1 MFFSFFFLLSREIVD
16 SKCYSLTYEF
26 VCQLLQPVCFHEKI
40 ILPCQDFCSE
50 FMNSCAN
57 VLPGELRDRIK
68 CSVLKT
74 EADGPGTCISKPGKQ
89 MRGFFYRHLLKFLL
103 VLYHFTLEVLI
114 DFCPVQSEC
123 LTLNTGSKTQ
133 NVEELSLDLI
143 FHNNFW

>member
-1 MFFSFFFLLSREIVD
+1 MILRHFCREIVD

-40 ILPCQDFCSE
+40 ILPCRDFCSE

-89 MRGFFYRHLLKFLL
+89 
-103 VLYHFTLEVLI
+103 I
-114 DFCPVQSEC
+114 QDIAS
-123 LTLNTGSKTQ
+123 
-133 NVEELSLDLI
+133 
-143 FHNNFW
+143 